1 MNSYSFS
8 LVLKRSIFAISL
20 FALSPLGWS
29 TTDCDAVTEISKEE
43 CLALLD
49 LYNSTNGPNWGDK
62 TGWNETNTPCSWY
75 GVKCD
80 SRQVFS
86 LNLSNNQLSGTLP
99 DSLAGLSQLSL
110 LYLSE
115 NQLTGTI
122 PESLGNLNKLTNF
135 SLSKNQLTGPIPNSL
150 GNLSK
155 LMVLVLDNNQ
165 LSGSIPDS
173 LGNLSELLTL
183 SLSNNQLLGD
193 IPNTLG
199 NLSKLYH
206 FALDN
211 NQLTGLIPNS
221 LGNLNNLLWLG
232 LSNNQLSGDI
242 PNTLSAFLKSP
253 ASTKVCHLAN
263 NHLTVTDPTLIS
275 LLNLNAQ
282 CPDWTKQTYTLTLQK
297 TGEGTITAAG
307 IDCGS
312 DCSEEYPANSTITLT
327 AQAAPNFEFI
337 QWGGDCGDNF
347 FELELT
353 LQITKSLNCTALFET
368 RFFPEHTIT
377 LNKTGSGNGTLSLT
391 VNNQTTTCQPN
402 CTQTAAHQSQ
412 ITLQALADST
422 SSFVGFFGQGCGSS
436 LFLTED
442 RVCEARFE
450 PLPRYTLTVTK
461 SGQGSGRVT
470 SDVGKLDCGD
480 NCIRSYLSGTGVT
493 LTAIPDPG
501 STFLAWNQDCSS
513 ATTKA
518 SVGLYRNTTCTAEF
532 GIAGTPQLTLDQPL
546 IDFVQTNKLAKHTLT
561 ITNTGKGGLRI
572 ENLELADTSI
582 FQINKDNCSNN
593 VLIPDGTCTVTL
605 QFQPPAATVATYETQ
620 LQISSND
627 PQSPTMVD
635 LQGQSCSNNVTAHRS
650 LTTNPY
656 RLDFGIEAVGNRVS
670 RQQRFDMSTTGCT
683 SLDLDTLTL
692 KGRHADEFS
701 ILDKQCYYGHWQE
714 QAYASCLFT
723 VEFHPTSAGTKE
735 VRPVITY
742 TDPEVSMPSY
752 YWSARAVSEGEPQLE
767 LSATEHDF
775 GTLDKATS
783 SWTLTL
789 TNRGTTNLTFTRIQ
803 LDAEEFKVYDS
814 YCTFLIPQQSC
825 SLQVQLTPTT
835 LGDKSA
841 QLTLT
846 YNETTIEVPLTAV
859 ITGPADCSPEQ
870 LTIETSGQS
879 PLWEDPVA
887 WQRLKPGAELPS
899 ATDVVHIKSAHVM
912 VGLPLIQ
919 VKALCI
925 DNNAVLLSHDDQGSA
940 LEIQATDYFQN
951 QGYVLGLDGANSSTE
966 TCTNHCAKP
975 GASVIIKVSS
985 QLERQGKM
993 GDWWWYGDG
1002 GPVINFGQI
1011 QAGNGGSSENY
1022 GAPGGDALVLGRNTT
1037 NQGVIQAGQGGH
1049 VLGTG
1054 SGQAGRGGLTQ
1065 IWGKLGGTGYLYNQ
1079 NGARALAGDGGHC
1092 NPAATEPQTG
1102 GDGGNLWL
1110 VSLPDVYLN
1119 NGIYRAGKGSPYC
1132 QPKGQ
1137 NGFVQIEPSVID
1149 LTGAQTHVSGGNIT
1163 IFGGNDWILN
1173 LSNMAS
1179 PFLEATGNVT
1189 LAVGSGGIIDLR
1201 HNQTPIIKAN
1211 GQVNLFADTIL
1222 IDEGTMLSD
1231 LIVASAIVVGPNK
1244 ILSNVNL
1251 VGSGSLFGQPQT
1263 TLRLPFTLSN
1273 NGPQADTY
1281 LITLTD
1287 AAGWPLN
1294 LGESKITVAGLNS
1307 IVVTPQ
1313 LTLPK
1318 ELGASNTITMTVIS
1332 QTDLQVQ
1339 SAAQVN
1345 VTVTDQPPLVTTA
1358 TLQTELAEK
1367 SITEITAS
1375 LNTNTNMV
1383 SESPINTATSST
1395 EENEGSV
1402 ANLTPTNGSLESDL
1416 SNHIVVTEIT
1426 PPSPSSIEIPDY
1438 LTIEP
1443 TTFLSNLPG
1452 NTCPLNTDFINWP
1465 CNNHHQTLQAV
1476 TFGPQASIAGGL
1488 LQGHIK
1494 NQGWI
1499 SQVTIAPTAQVSGG
1513 KLTGEVINQGTLTD
1527 IQFVGR
1533 TITGG
1538 TLQGVIAN
1546 QSQIGGTFI
1555 DVKLA
1560 ANTVLK
1566 GGAVAGQISGD
1577 CQAPAR
1583 LEHLIIQPHSQIK
1596 CVILGEG
1603 VTLLEEVT
1611 LQNVQIAVSPTALS
1625 INGTTEV
1632 VTLPSLEAT
1641 VFDGQAT
1648 SQSTQALLAGGISIN
1663 GELFQRHT
1671 EMTET
1676 DLVKLYGQIQ
1686 VDPRHIGQ
1694 PGEMLVYGHYKPT
1707 AVEMKPVDFMLV
1719 RDKLTGKS
1727 QVKIW
1732 NGDLAKLEAFEQLAA
1747 LPAVYLAPLYEDFL
1761 KVAPGQVIVF
1771 MGYQMVTP
1779 QGLEI
1784 RVQSQNGI
1792 ELVIREREK

>member
-8 LVLKRSIFAISL
+8 LVLKRSILAI
-20 FALSPLGWS
+20 ALLALAPLGWS
-29 TTDCDAVTEISKEE
+29 AINCSDVTEIPKEE
-43 CLALLD
+43 CQALLD
-49 LYNSTNGPNWGDK
+49 LYNNTNGPNWVKK
-62 TGWNETNTPCSWY
+62 TGWNETNTPCSWD
-75 GVKCD
+75 GIKCD
-80 SRQVFS
+80 NGQVYD
-86 LNLSNNQLSGTLP
+86 LDLSANQLSGILP
-99 DSLAGLSQLSL
+99 NSLEKLSQLNSL
-110 LYLSE
+110 DLSG
-115 NQLTGTI
+115 NQLTGSIPNSLENLDNLSNLSLSQNQLTGSI
-122 PESLGNLNKLTNF
+122 PESLGNLSKLTY
-135 SLSKNQLTGPIPNSL
+135 LI
-150 GNLSK
+150 
-155 LMVLVLDNNQ
+155 
-165 LSGSIPDS
+165 
-173 LGNLSELLTL
+173 
-183 SLSNNQLLGD
+183 LSNNQLCGD
-193 IPNTLG
+193 IPNTISLLQ
-199 NLSKLYH
+199 NLQNCS
-206 FALDN
+206 
-211 NQLTGLIPNS
+211 
-221 LGNLNNLLWLG
+221 
-232 LSNNQLSGDI
+232 LSNNYFTATDS
-242 PNTLSAFLKSP
+242 TLVQFLD
-253 ASTKVCHLAN
+253 AN
-263 NHLTVTDPTLIS
+263 CTDWKNQNPPLNNCPTDS
-275 LLNLNAQ
+275 H
-282 CPDWTKQTYTLTLQK
+282 YTLTLVK
-297 TGEGTITAAG
+297 TGEGTIIATG

-327 AQAAPNFEFI
+327 TQAAPNFEFI

-347 FELELT
+347 DLELT
-353 LQITKSLNCTALFET
+353 LQITKNLNCTALFET
-368 RFFPEHTIT
+368 RTFPEHTIT

-391 VNNQTTTCQPN
+391 VNNQTTTCQPS
-402 CTQTAAHQSQ
+402 CTQTAAHQSL
-412 ITLQALADST
+412 ITLQAISDST

-436 LFLTED
+436 LFLNED

-501 STFLAWNQDCSS
+501 STFLAWKQDCNS

-518 SVGLYRNTTCTAEF
+518 SVGLYRSTICEAQF
-532 GIAGTPQLTLDQPL
+532 GIAGMPQLTLDQPL

-561 ITNTGKGGLRI
+561 IINTGKGGLHI

-593 VLIPDGTCTVTL
+593 VLIPTGTCTVTL
-605 QFQPPAATVATYETQ
+605 QFQPPAATVATYQTQ

-627 PQSPTMVD
+627 PQSPTVVD
-635 LQGQSCSNNVTAHRS
+635 LQGQSCSNNATAHRS
-650 LTTNPY
+650 LTANPY
-656 RLDFGIEAVGNRVS
+656 RLDFGIEAIGNRLS

-692 KGRHADEFS
+692 KGRHADEFR

-735 VRPVITY
+735 IRPVITY
-742 TDPEVSMPSY
+742 TDPDVSMPAY
-752 YWSARAVSEGEPQLE
+752 YWSAQAVSEGEPQLE

-775 GTLDKATS
+775 GTLTIGKAIP

-789 TNRGTTNLTFTRIQ
+789 TNRGTTNLTLTRIQ
-803 LDAEEFKVYDS
+803 LDSDEFKVYDS
-814 YCTFLIPQQSC
+814 YCTFLVPQQSC

-841 QLTLT
+841 QLSLT
-846 YNETTIEVPLTAV
+846 YNETTVEVPLTAV

-879 PLWEDPVA
+879 PLWEDPIA
-887 WQRLKPGAELPS
+887 WQRLKPGTELPS
-899 ATDVVHIKSAHVM
+899 ATDVIHIKSAHVM

-925 DNNAVLLSHDDQGSA
+925 DNNAILLSRDDQGSA

-951 QGYVLGLDGANSSTE
+951 QGYVLGLDGADSDTE
-966 TCTNHCAKP
+966 TCTTHCAKP
-975 GASVIIKVSS
+975 GASVIIKVGS

-1002 GPVINFGQI
+1002 GPIVNLGQI

-1037 NQGVIQAGQGGH
+1037 NQGVIQAGQGGD

-1092 NPAATEPQTG
+1092 NPTATELQTG

-1137 NGFVQIEPSVID
+1137 DGFVQIEPSVID

-1173 LSNMAS
+1173 LRNMAS
-1179 PFLEATGNVT
+1179 PFLEATGNIT
-1189 LAVGSGGIIDLR
+1189 LAVGPGGIIDLR
-1201 HNQTPIIKAN
+1201 HNQTPIMKAN

-1222 IDEGTMLSD
+1222 IDEGITLSD
-1231 LIVASAIVVGPNK
+1231 LIVAAAIVVGPNK
-1244 ILSNVNL
+1244 ILPDVNL

-1263 TLRLPFTLSN
+1263 TVLLPFTLSN

-1287 AAGWPLN
+1287 TAGWPLS
-1294 LGESKITVAGLNS
+1294 LGESKITVAGMDS
-1307 IVVTPQ
+1307 IVVIPQ
-1313 LTLPK
+1313 LTLPQ
-1318 ELGASNTITMTVIS
+1318 ELGASSTITMTVIS
-1332 QTDLQVQ
+1332 QTDSRVQ

-1345 VTVTDQPPLVTTA
+1345 VTVTAQPPLVTTA
-1358 TLQTELAEK
+1358 ILQTWLAEQ
-1367 SITEITAS
+1367 SITEITTP
-1375 LNTNTNMV
+1375 LDTNTNVV
-1383 SESPINTATSST
+1383 SESPINTATSNILT
-1395 EENEGSV
+1395 EENESSV
-1402 ANLTPTNGSLESDL
+1402 NNVKAPANITPDGGGADNDV
-1416 SNHIVVTEIT
+1416 SNHTVVTET
-1426 PPSPSSIEIPDY
+1426 PLAPVEMPAL

-1443 TTFLSNLPG
+1443 TTFLSNLPD
-1452 NTCPLNTDFINWP
+1452 NTCPLNTDFIDWP
-1465 CNNHHQTLQAV
+1465 CDNHHQTLQEV
-1476 TFGPQASIAGGL
+1476 TLGPQASVAGGL
-1488 LQGHIK
+1488 LQGHIE
-1494 NQGWI
+1494 NQGWL

-1513 KLTGEVINQGTLTD
+1513 KLTGDVINQGTLID

-1533 TITGG
+1533 TVTGG
-1538 TLQGVIAN
+1538 TLQGVIDN

-1583 LEHLIIQPHSQIK
+1583 LEHLIIQPGSQIK
-1596 CVILGEG
+1596 CVILGED

-1611 LQNVQIAVSPTALS
+1611 LQDVQIAVSPTALS
-1625 INGTTEV
+1625 INGTPNV
-1632 VTLPSLEAT
+1632 STLPNLKAT
-1641 VFDGQAT
+1641 AFDGQAQL
-1648 SQSTQALLAGGISIN
+1648 QSTQALLAGGISIN
-1663 GELFQRHT
+1663 GELFKRHT

-1686 VDPRHIGQ
+1686 VDPKQIGQ

-1719 RDKLTGKS
+1719 RDQLTGKS
-1727 QVKIW
+1727 QVKVW

-1747 LPAVYLAPLYEDFL
+1747 LPAVYFAPLYEDFL
-1761 KVAPGQVIVF
+1761 KVATGQVVVF
-1771 MGYQMVTP
+1771 LGYQTMTSQGSGIMV
-1779 QGLEI
+1779 QN
-1784 RVQSQNGI
+1784 QNGI

>member
-8 LVLKRSIFAISL
+8 LVLKRSTLAISL

-29 TTDCDAVTEISKEE
+29 ATDCDAVTEIPKEE
-43 CLALLD
+43 CQALLD
-49 LYNSTNGPNWGDK
+49 LYNSTQGSNWGDK
-62 TGWNETNTPCSWY
+62 TGWNETDTPCSWY
-75 GVKCD
+75 GVKCNNG
-80 SRQVFS
+80 QVFS
-86 LNLSNNQLSGTLP
+86 LNLSNNQLSGTLSN
-99 DSLAGLSQLSL
+99 SLEKLSQLDSL
-110 LYLSE
+110 DLSE
-115 NQLTGTI
+115 NQLTGSI
-122 PESLGNLNKLTNF
+122 PESLGNLNNLTELH
-135 SLSKNQLTGPIPNSL
+135 LSQ
-150 GNLSK
+150 
-155 LMVLVLDNNQ
+155 
-165 LSGSIPDS
+165 
-173 LGNLSELLTL
+173 
-183 SLSNNQLLGD
+183 
-193 IPNTLG
+193 
-199 NLSKLYH
+199 
-206 FALDN
+206 

-221 LGNLNNLLWLG
+221 LGDLSKLRYFALDNNQLTGSIPESLGNLSKLAYLI
-232 LSNNQLSGDI
+232 LSNNQLCGDI
-242 PNTLSAFLKSP
+242 PNTVSSLQNLQECLLS
-253 ASTKVCHLAN
+253 N
-263 NHLTVTDPTLIS
+263 NYLTATDPS
-275 LLNLNAQ
+275 LVQFLDAKCADWKTPNSPFDN
-282 CPDWTKQTYTLTLQK
+282 CPTDSHYTLTLQK
-297 TGEGTITAAG
+297 TGEGTITADG

-312 DCSEEYPANSTITLT
+312 DCSEEYPANSTVTLT

-347 FELELT
+347 DLELT
-353 LQITKSLNCTALFET
+353 LPMTKNLNCTALFET
-368 RFFPEHTIT
+368 RTFPQHTIT

-402 CTQTAAHQSQ
+402 CTQTAAHQSL
-412 ITLQALADST
+412 ITLQAIADST

-470 SDVGKLDCGD
+470 SDVGKLDCGED
-480 NCIRSYLSGTGVT
+480 CIRSYLSGTGVT
-493 LTAIPDPG
+493 LTAIPDTG
-501 STFLAWNQDCSS
+501 STFLAWKQDCNS

-561 ITNTGKGGLRI
+561 IINTGKGGLRI

-593 VLIPDGTCTVTL
+593 VLIPAGTCTVTL
-605 QFQPPAATVATYETQ
+605 QFQPPTATVATYETQ

-635 LQGQSCSNNVTAHRS
+635 LQGQSCSNNATAHRS
-650 LTTNPY
+650 LTANPY
-656 RLDFGIEAVGNRVS
+656 RLDFGIEAIGNRLS

-714 QAYASCLFT
+714 QAHASCLFT

-752 YWSARAVSEGEPQLE
+752 YWSAQAVSEGEPQLE

-775 GTLDKATS
+775 GTLTIDKAIPN
-783 SWTLTL
+783 WTLTL

-803 LDAEEFKVYDS
+803 LDSEEFKVYDS
-814 YCTFLIPQQSC
+814 YCTFLIPKQSC

-841 QLTLT
+841 QLNLT
-846 YNETTIEVPLTAV
+846 YNETTVQVPLTAV

-925 DNNAVLLSHDDQGSA
+925 DNNAILLSHDDQGSA

-951 QGYVLGLDGANSSTE
+951 QGYVLGLDGADSGTE
-966 TCTNHCAKP
+966 TCNTFCAKS
-975 GASVIIKVSS
+975 GASVIIKVGS
-985 QLERQGKM
+985 QLERQDKM

-1002 GPVINFGQI
+1002 GPVVNFGQI

-1054 SGQAGRGGLTQ
+1054 YGQAGRGGLTQ

-1079 NGARALAGDGGHC
+1079 NGAKALAGDGGHC

-1119 NGIYRAGKGSPYC
+1119 NGIYRAGKGSSYC
-1132 QPKGQ
+1132 QPKGKD
-1137 NGFVQIEPSVID
+1137 GFVQIEPSVID
-1149 LTGAQTHVSGGNIT
+1149 LTGAQTHISGGNIT

-1173 LSNMAS
+1173 LRNMAS

-1273 NGPQADTY
+1273 NGPQTDTY

-1332 QTDLQVQ
+1332 QTDPQVQ

-1358 TLQTELAEK
+1358 TLPTWLAEK
-1367 SITEITAS
+1367 SITEITTS
-1375 LNTNTNMV
+1375 LDTNTNMV
-1383 SESPINTATSST
+1383 SESPINTATSPT
-1395 EENEGSV
+1395 EENESSV
-1402 ANLTPTNGSLESDL
+1402 ANLTPENGGLASDL
-1416 SNHIVVTEIT
+1416 SNNTVVTET
-1426 PPSPSSIEIPDY
+1426 PLASVEMPAL

-1465 CNNHHQTLQAV
+1465 CDNHHQTLQAV
-1476 TFGPQASIAGGL
+1476 TLGPQASVAGGL
-1488 LQGHIK
+1488 LQGHIE

-1513 KLTGEVINQGTLTD
+1513 KLTGDVINQGTLTD

-1533 TITGG
+1533 AVTGG
-1538 TLQGVIAN
+1538 TLQGVIDN

-1560 ANTVLK
+1560 ANAVLK

-1583 LEHLIIQPHSQIK
+1583 LKHLIIQPHSQIK

-1603 VTLLEEVT
+1603 VTLPAEVT
-1611 LQNVQIAVSPTALS
+1611 LQDVQIIVSPTALS
-1625 INGTTEV
+1625 INGTTDV

-1641 VFDGQAT
+1641 AVDGQAQ

-1686 VDPRHIGQ
+1686 VDPKQIGQ
-1694 PGEMLVYGHYKPT
+1694 PGDMLVYGHYKPT

-1727 QVKIW
+1727 QVKVW

-1747 LPAVYLAPLYEDFL
+1747 LPAVYFAPLYEDFL
-1761 KVAPGQVIVF
+1761 KVAAGQVVVF
-1771 MGYQMVTP
+1771 MGYQTMTS
-1779 QGLEI
+1779 QGPGI
-1784 RVQSQNGI
+1784 IVQNQNGI